1 MTVFVDTSA
10 YYSLLDVDEENN
22 ENSRH
27 IWRNLFVKGT
37 VLITSNYVV
46 VESVALVQRRLGMAA
61 VADFQETLLAL
72 TQVIWVDHAI
82 HNAAFAA
89 LLTANRRQLSLV
101 DCTSFEL
108 CRGLGVHSVFAFDKH
123 FSEQGFQLLDQ

>member
-22 ENSRH
+22 ETARH
-27 IWRNLFVKGT
+27 IWRNLLVEGT

-46 VESVALVQRRLGMAA
+46 TESVALVQRRLGVTA
-61 VADFQETLLAL
+61 VADFQEILLAL
-72 TQVIWVDHAI
+72 TEVVWVDQAI

-108 CRGLGVHSVFAFDKH
+108 CRGLSVHSVFAFDKH
-123 FSEQGFQLLDQ
+123 FREQGFQLFGQ